1 MAITSLNNIGIPTTN
16 GGGSTQILLMPKL
29 KYRFRVTLLGF
40 GVEAST
46 ELTKQVQEVT
56 RPKVN
61 FEEMELPVYNSK
73 VKLAGKYTLENI
85 TLTLRDDASG
95 QVQKLVGQ
103 QIQKQFDFME
113 QASARSGIDYKFT
126 TRIETLDG
134 GNGTAGPF
142 TLETFELY
150 GCYLQGTDYGEAN
163 YGTNEHMTVALTIA
177 YDNLVQ
183 FAAGAA
189 AVSTIGGIGA
199 AVGRTVAALGRG
211 GTTTGSQNPTTV

>member
-29 KYRFRVTLLGF
+29 KYRFRVTLIGF
-40 GVEAST
+40 GVNAAT
-46 ELTKQVQEVT
+46 ELTKQVQDVT
-56 RPKVN
+56 RPKVS
-61 FEEMELPVYNSK
+61 FEEMTLDVYNSK

-103 QIQKQFDFME
+103 QIQKQYDFME

-126 TRIETLDG
+126 TRIEVLDG
-134 GNGTAGPF
+134 GNGTEGPF
-142 TLETFELY
+142 TLETFEMY
-150 GCYLQGTDYGEAN
+150 GCFLQNVDYGDAN
-163 YGTNEHMTVALTIA
+163 YSTNEHMTCALTIS
-177 YDNLVQ
+177 YDNLAQ

-199 AVGRTVAALGRG
+199 AVGRTVAGLGRG
-211 GTTTGSQNPTTV
+211 GATTGSQNPTTI

>member
-16 GGGSTQILLMPKL
+16 AAGSTQVLLMPKL

-40 GVEAST
+40 GVAAAT
-46 ELTKQVQEVT
+46 ELTKQVQDVT
-56 RPKVN
+56 RPKVS
-61 FEEMELPVYNSK
+61 FEEMALDVYNSK
-73 VKLAGKYTLENI
+73 VKLAGRHTLEPI

-95 QVQKLVGQ
+95 QVQKMVGQ

-126 TRIETLDG
+126 TRIEVLDG
-134 GNGTAGPF
+134 GNGLLVPS

-150 GCYLQGTDYGEAN
+150 GCFIQNADYGDAN
-163 YGTNEHMTVALTIA
+163 YSTNEHMTVALSIV
-177 YDNLVQ
+177 YDNLSQ

-189 AVSTIGGIGA
+189 AVSPIGGIGA
-199 AVGRTVAALGRG
+199 AVGRTIGAA
-211 GTTTGSQNPTTV
+211 TTGASTAQG